1 MARLIQKTGFIS
13 RKNAGGYMKYIAT
26 REGVEVLPG
35 KGPVTEKQKEMV
47 TKLLKDFPDM
57 WDSFEYEDYKRAPTL
72 HTASALISAALDS
85 HMQSLQSENGY
96 LRYIATRPGTEKH
109 GAHGLFCRQENTDL
123 TAAMHDLTSHDGN
136 VWTIIYSLH
145 REDAERLGYNNAAAW
160 RKLLVS
166 QQNKFAEAFHV
177 PASALHWYAAYHD
190 ADTHPHIHM
199 MIWTDQETVL
209 KRDAV
214 VKLRSAMTNSIF
226 QAELENLYIRK
237 DAAYKDV
244 TETAR
249 EIMRELVDRME
260 SVSEPP
266 ASIQEKLLEL
276 ALELRTVGGK
286 KQYGYLKKPLKD
298 MVDSIVD
305 ELEKL
310 PEVAAYYSIW
320 NGVRDRL
327 EGYYKNRPRQHNPLS
342 QQKEFRAIKNAI
354 IQEAERLRQQMEQAQ
369 RASEPEPLQMDIPS
383 DDETSSDASTN
394 PTLADENTSST
405 TSHSVRLPS
414 EYLLNSTIRLFHQMG
429 QIFRENAAPPSN
441 PMGIRVDSKRRKK
454 LMQKRLA
461 LGHKQDDHENEVS
474 YTQTMGG

>member
-1 MARLIQKTGFIS
+1 
-13 RKNAGGYMKYIAT
+13 MKYIAT
-26 REGVEVLPG
+26 REGVEVLTG

-47 TKLLKDFPDM
+47 AKLLKDFPDVR
-57 WDSFEYEDYKRAPTL
+57 DSFEYEDYKQAPTL

-85 HMQSLQSENGY
+85 HMQNLQSENGY
-96 LRYIATRPGTEKH
+96 LKYIATRPGAEKH
-109 GAHGLFCRQENTDL
+109 GAHGLFGREENTNL
-123 TAAMHDLTSHDGN
+123 TAAMHDLTAHDGN

-145 REDAERLGYNNAAAW
+145 REDAERLGYNSAAAW
-160 RKLLVS
+160 QKLLVR
-166 QQNKFAEAFHV
+166 QQSKFAEAFHI

-244 TETAR
+244 TEAARTA
-249 EIMRELVDRME
+249 MHGLVDRLE
-260 SVSEPP
+260 SIENPP
-266 ASIQEKLLEL
+266 ESIQQKMLEF
-276 ALELRTVGGK
+276 APELRTTSGK
-286 KQYGYLKKPLKD
+286 KQYAYLKKPLKD

-310 PEVAAYYSIW
+310 PEVAAYYSVW
-320 NGVRDRL
+320 NGLRDTL

-354 IQEAERLRQQMEQAQ
+354 IQEAERLRQQMEQTQAATEQ
-369 RASEPEPLQMDIPS
+369 DSSQDEEPSAEN
-383 DDETSSDASTN
+383 TSTDASAN

-405 TSHSVRLPS
+405 ASHHARLPS
-414 EYLLNSTIRLFHQMG
+414 EYLLSSTVRLFHQMG
-429 QIFRENAAPPSN
+429 EIFRDNAAPPSN

-461 LGHKQDDHENEVS
+461 MGHKQDDHEQN
-474 YTQTMGG
+474 YGQTLQ

>member
-13 RKNAGGYMKYIAT
+13 RKSAGGYMKYIAT
-26 REGVEVLPG
+26 REGVEVLTG
-35 KGPVTEKQKEMV
+35 KGPTTEKQTEMV
-47 TKLLKDFPDM
+47 AKLLKDFPDM
-57 WDSFEYEDYKRAPTL
+57 RDSFEYEDYKQAPTL

-85 HMQSLQSENGY
+85 HMQNLQSENGY
-96 LRYIATRPGTEKH
+96 LKYIATRPGAEKH
-109 GAHGLFCRQENTDL
+109 GAHGLFGRQENTNL
-123 TAAMHDLTSHDGN
+123 TAAMHDLTAHNGN

-177 PASALHWYAAYHD
+177 PVSALHWYAAYHD

-244 TETAR
+244 TEAARTA
-249 EIMRELVDRME
+249 MHGLVDRLE
-260 SVSEPP
+260 SIENPP
-266 ASIQEKLLEL
+266 ESIQQKMLEL
-276 ALELRTVGGK
+276 ALELRTTSGK
-286 KQYGYLKKPLKD
+286 KQYAYLKKPLKD

-310 PEVAAYYSIW
+310 PEVAAYYSVW
-320 NGVRDRL
+320 NGLRDTL

-354 IQEAERLRQQMEQAQ
+354 IQEAERLRQQMEQA
-369 RASEPEPLQMDIPS
+369 RTASEQKPSQEEEPS
-383 DDETSSDASTN
+383 SEETSTGASAN
-394 PTLADENTSST
+394 PTLANENTSFTPS
-405 TSHSVRLPS
+405 RPAQLPT

-429 QIFRENAAPPSN
+429 QIFRDNAAPPSN

-461 LGHKQDDHENEVS
+461 MGHKQDDHEQN
-474 YTQTMGG
+474 YGPTLQ

>member
-13 RKNAGGYMKYIAT
+13 RKSAGGYMKYIAT
-26 REGVEVLPG
+26 REGVEVLTG
-35 KGPVTEKQKEMV
+35 KGPVTEKQTEMV

-57 WDSFEYEDYKRAPTL
+57 RDSFEYEDYKQAPTL
-72 HTASALISAALDS
+72 HTASALISAALDTQ
-85 HMQSLQSENGY
+85 MQNIQSENGY
-96 LRYIATRPGTEKH
+96 LRYIATRPGAEKH
-109 GAHGLFCRQENTDL
+109 GAHGLFGREDNANLNAAMRDL
-123 TAAMHDLTSHDGN
+123 TAHDGN

-160 RKLLVS
+160 RKLLIS
-166 QQNKFAEAFHV
+166 QQNKFAEAFHI

-199 MIWTDQETVL
+199 MLWTDQETVL

-214 VKLRSAMTNSIF
+214 VKLRSVMTNSIF

-244 TETAR
+244 TEAAR
-249 EIMRELVDRME
+249 AVMHDLVDCME

-266 ASIQEKLLEL
+266 ASIQGKLLEL
-276 ALELRTVGGK
+276 ALELRTVSGK
-286 KQYGYLKKPLKD
+286 KQYGYLKKPLRD

-310 PEVAAYYSIW
+310 PEVAAYYSVW
-320 NGVRDRL
+320 NGLRDTL
-327 EGYYKNRPRQHNPLS
+327 EGYYKNWPRQHNPLS

-354 IQEAERLRQQMEQAQ
+354 IQEAVRLRQQMEQTQ
-369 RASEPEPLQMDIPS
+369 TTSEQKSSQDEEPS
-383 DDETSSDASTN
+383 AEKTSTDASTN
-394 PTLADENTSST
+394 PTLANENTSFTPS
-405 TSHSVRLPS
+405 RPAQLPS

-429 QIFRENAAPPSN
+429 QIFRDNAAPPGN
-441 PMGIRVDSKRRKK
+441 PMGIRIDSKRRKK

-461 LGHKQDDHENEVS
+461 MGHKQDDHEQN
-474 YTQTMGG
+474 YGQTLQ

>member
-1 MARLIQKTGFIS
+1 
-13 RKNAGGYMKYIAT
+13 MKYIAT
-26 REGVEVLPG
+26 REGVEVLTG
-35 KGPVTEKQKEMV
+35 NGPSTEKQKEMV
-47 TKLLKDFPDM
+47 SKLLKDFPDM
-57 WDSFEYEDYKRAPTL
+57 RDSFEYEDYKQAPTL

-85 HMQSLQSENGY
+85 HMQNLQSENGY
-96 LRYIATRPGTEKH
+96 LRYIATRPGAEKH
-109 GAHGLFCRQENTDL
+109 GAHGLFGRQENTEL
-123 TAAMHDLTSHDGN
+123 TAAMHDLTAHDGN

-199 MIWTDQETVL
+199 MIWTNQETVL

-214 VKLRSAMTNSIF
+214 VKLRSVMTNSIF

-244 TETAR
+244 TEAARTA
-249 EIMRELVDRME
+249 MHGLVDRLE
-260 SVSEPP
+260 SIENPP
-266 ASIQEKLLEL
+266 ESIQQKLLEF
-276 ALELRTVGGK
+276 ALELRTVSGK
-286 KQYGYLKKPLKD
+286 KQYAYLKKLLKD
-298 MVDSIVD
+298 KVDEIMD

-310 PEVAAYYSIW
+310 PEVAAYYSVW
-320 NGVRDRL
+320 NGVRDTL

-354 IQEAERLRQQMEQAQ
+354 IQEAERLRQQMEQA
-369 RASEPEPLQMDIPS
+369 RTASEQKPSQEKEPS
-383 DDETSSDASTN
+383 SEETSTGASAN
-394 PTLADENTSST
+394 PTLASESASSATSY
-405 TSHSVRLPS
+405 SVRLPS
-414 EYLLNSTIRLFHQMG
+414 EYLLNSTVRLFHQMG
-429 QIFRENAAPPSN
+429 QIFRDNAAPPSN

-454 LMQKRLA
+454 LMQKRLV
-461 LGHKQDDHENEVS
+461 LGHKQDDHEQN
-474 YTQTMGG
+474 YGQTLQ

>member
-1 MARLIQKTGFIS
+1 
-13 RKNAGGYMKYIAT
+13 MKYIAT
-26 REGVEVLPG
+26 REGVEVLTG
-35 KGPVTEKQKEMV
+35 KGPATEKQKEMV
-47 TKLLKDFPDM
+47 AKLLKDFPDVR
-57 WDSFEYEDYKRAPTL
+57 DSFEYEDYKQAPTL

-85 HMQSLQSENGY
+85 HMQNLQSENGY
-96 LRYIATRPGTEKH
+96 LKYIATRPGAEKH
-109 GAHGLFCRQENTDL
+109 GAHGLFGRQENTNL
-123 TAAMHDLTSHDGN
+123 TAAMHDLTAHDGN

-166 QQNKFAEAFHV
+166 QQNKFAEAFHI

-214 VKLRSAMTNSIF
+214 VKLRSVMTNSIF

-244 TETAR
+244 TEAAR
-249 EIMRELVDRME
+249 EVMRELVDRME
-260 SVSEPP
+260 SVFAQP
-266 ASIQEKLLEL
+266 ASIQQKLLEL
-276 ALELRTVGGK
+276 ALELRTVSGK
-286 KQYGYLKKPLKD
+286 KQYGYLKKSLKD
-298 MVDSIVD
+298 KVDEIVD

-310 PEVAAYYSIW
+310 PEVAAYYAVW
-320 NGVRDRL
+320 NGLRDTL

-342 QQKEFRAIKNAI
+342 QQKEFCAIKNAI
-354 IQEAERLRQQMEQAQ
+354 IQEAERLRQQMEQA
-369 RASEPEPLQMDIPS
+369 RTASEQKPS
-383 DDETSSDASTN
+383 QEEETSSEETSTGASAN
-394 PTLADENTSST
+394 PTLASESASSATSY
-405 TSHSVRLPS
+405 SVRLPS
-414 EYLLNSTIRLFHQMG
+414 EYLLNSTIRLFHQIG

-441 PMGIRVDSKRRKK
+441 PMGIRIDSKRRKK

-461 LGHKQDDHENEVS
+461 MGHKQDDHEQEQG
-474 YTQTMGG
+474 YGQTMH

>member
-13 RKNAGGYMKYIAT
+13 RKSAGGYMKYIAT
-26 REGVEVLPG
+26 REGVEVLTG
-35 KGPVTEKQKEMV
+35 KGPATEKQKEMV
-47 TKLLKDFPDM
+47 SKLLKDFPDVR
-57 WDSFEYEDYKRAPTL
+57 DSFEYEDYKQAPTL

-85 HMQSLQSENGY
+85 HMQNLQSENGY
-96 LRYIATRPGTEKH
+96 LKYIATRPGAEKH
-109 GAHGLFCRQENTDL
+109 GAHGLFGRQENTNL
-123 TAAMHDLTSHDGN
+123 TAAMHDLTAHDGN

-166 QQNKFAEAFHV
+166 QQNKFAEAFHI

-244 TETAR
+244 TEAAR
-249 EIMRELVDRME
+249 AAMHGLVDRLE
-260 SVSEPP
+260 SIENPP
-266 ASIQEKLLEL
+266 ESIQRKMLEL
-276 ALELRTVGGK
+276 ALELRTTSGK
-286 KQYGYLKKPLKD
+286 KQYAYLKKPLKD

-310 PEVAAYYSIW
+310 PEVAAYYSVW
-320 NGVRDRL
+320 NGLRDTL

-342 QQKEFRAIKNAI
+342 HQKEFRAIKNAI
-354 IQEAERLRQQMEQAQ
+354 IQEAERLRQQMEQVQAT
-369 RASEPEPLQMDIPS
+369 SEQ
-383 DDETSSDASTN
+383 ETSQEEEPSSEETSTDTSTN
-394 PTLADENTSST
+394 PTLASESASSATSY
-405 TSHSVRLPS
+405 SVRFPS
-414 EYLLNSTIRLFHQMG
+414 EYLLDSTIRLFHQMG
-429 QIFRENAAPPSN
+429 QIFRNNAAPPSN
-441 PMGIRVDSKRRKK
+441 PMGIRIDSKRRKK

-461 LGHKQDDHENEVS
+461 MGHKQDDHEQEQGYGQVI
-474 YTQTMGG
+474 

>member
-13 RKNAGGYMKYIAT
+13 RKSAGSYMKYIAT
-26 REGVEVLPG
+26 REGVEVLTG
-35 KGPVTEKQKEMV
+35 KGPATEKQKEMV
-47 TKLLKDFPDM
+47 AKLLKDFPDM
-57 WDSFEYEDYKRAPTL
+57 RDSFEYEDYKQAPTL
-72 HTASALISAALDS
+72 HTASALVSAALDT
-85 HMQSLQSENGY
+85 HMQNLQSENGY
-96 LRYIATRPGTEKH
+96 LRYIATRPGAEKH
-109 GAHGLFCRQENTDL
+109 GAHGLFGRQENTDL
-123 TAAMHDLTSHDGN
+123 TAAMHDLTAHDGN

-160 RKLLVS
+160 RKLLIS
-166 QQNKFAEAFHV
+166 QQNKFAEAFHI

-244 TETAR
+244 TEAAR
-249 EIMRELVDRME
+249 AVMRELVDRME

-266 ASIQEKLLEL
+266 ASIQQKLLEL
-276 ALELRTVGGK
+276 ALELRTVTGK
-286 KQYGYLKKPLKD
+286 KQYAYLKKSLKD
-298 MVDSIVD
+298 MLDSIVD

-310 PEVAAYYSIW
+310 PEVAAYYSVW
-320 NGVRDRL
+320 NGLRDTL

-354 IQEAERLRQQMEQAQ
+354 IQEAERLRQQMEQTQ
-369 RASEPEPLQMDIPS
+369 TTSEQKSSQDEEPS
-383 DDETSSDASTN
+383 AEKTSTDASIN
-394 PTLADENTSST
+394 PTLANENTSFTPS
-405 TSHSVRLPS
+405 RPAQLPT

-461 LGHKQDDHENEVS
+461 MGHKQDDHEQN
-474 YTQTMGG
+474 YGQTLQ

>member
-1 MARLIQKTGFIS
+1 
-13 RKNAGGYMKYIAT
+13 MKYIAT
-26 REGVEVLPG
+26 REGVEVLTG
-35 KGPVTEKQKEMV
+35 KGPTTEKQKELV
-47 TKLLKDFPDM
+47 AKLLKDFPDM
-57 WDSFEYEDYKRAPTL
+57 RDSFEYEDYKQAPTL

-85 HMQSLQSENGY
+85 HMQNLQSENGY
-96 LRYIATRPGTEKH
+96 LKYIATRPGAEKH
-109 GAHGLFCRQENTDL
+109 GAHGLFGRQENTNL
-123 TAAMHDLTSHDGN
+123 TAAMHDLTAHNGN

-177 PASALHWYAAYHD
+177 PVSALHWYAAYHD

-244 TETAR
+244 SEAAR
-249 EIMRELVDRME
+249 EVMRELVDRME

-266 ASIQEKLLEL
+266 AAIQQKLLEL
-276 ALELRTVGGK
+276 ATELRTVGGK

-298 MVDSIVD
+298 KVDSIVD

-310 PEVAAYYSIW
+310 PEVAAYYSVW
-320 NGVRDRL
+320 NGLRDTL

-354 IQEAERLRQQMEQAQ
+354 IQEAERLRQQLEQAQ
-369 RASEPEPLQMDIPS
+369 RASEPESSQVDTPS
-383 DDETSSDASTN
+383 DEKTSLDASTN

-405 TSHSVRLPS
+405 ASHHARLPS
-414 EYLLNSTIRLFHQMG
+414 EYLLNSTVRLFHQMG
-429 QIFRENAAPPSN
+429 QIFRDNAAPPSN

-461 LGHKQDDHENEVS
+461 MGHKQDDHEQN
-474 YTQTMGG
+474 YGQTLQ

>member
-1 MARLIQKTGFIS
+1 
-13 RKNAGGYMKYIAT
+13 MKYIAT
-26 REGVEVLPG
+26 REGVEVLTG
-35 KGPVTEKQKEMV
+35 KGPATKKQKEMV
-47 TKLLKDFPDM
+47 AKLLKDFPDVR
-57 WDSFEYEDYKRAPTL
+57 DSFEYEDYKQAPTL

-85 HMQSLQSENGY
+85 HMQNLQSENGY
-96 LRYIATRPGTEKH
+96 LKYIATRPGAEKH
-109 GAHGLFCRQENTDL
+109 GAHGLFGRQENTEL
-123 TAAMHDLTSHDGN
+123 TAAMHDLTAHDGN

-214 VKLRSAMTNSIF
+214 VKLRSVMTNSIF

-244 TETAR
+244 TEAAR
-249 EIMRELVDRME
+249 AVMHELADCME
-260 SVSEPP
+260 AVSDPP
-266 ASIQEKLLEL
+266 ASIQQKLLEL
-276 ALELRTVGGK
+276 ALELCTTGGK
-286 KQYGYLKKPLKD
+286 KQYAYLKKPLKD

-310 PEVAAYYSIW
+310 PEVAAYYSVW
-320 NGVRDRL
+320 NGLRDTL

-369 RASEPEPLQMDIPS
+369 RASEQEPSQDEEPS
-383 DDETSSDASTN
+383 VVKTSSDASAN
-394 PTLADENTSST
+394 PTLANENTSPVASRPT
-405 TSHSVRLPS
+405 QFPS

-429 QIFRENAAPPSN
+429 QIFRDNAAPPSN
-441 PMGIRVDSKRRKK
+441 PMGIRIDSKRRKK

-461 LGHKQDDHENEVS
+461 MGHKQDDHEQN
-474 YTQTMGG
+474 YGQTLQ

>member
-13 RKNAGGYMKYIAT
+13 RKSAGSYMKYIAT
-26 REGVEVLPG
+26 REGVEVLTG
-35 KGPVTEKQKEMV
+35 KGPATEKQKEMV
-47 TKLLKDFPDM
+47 AKLLKDFPDIR
-57 WDSFEYEDYKRAPTL
+57 DSFEYEDYKQAPTL

-85 HMQSLQSENGY
+85 HMQNLQSENGY
-96 LRYIATRPGTEKH
+96 LRYIATRPGAEKH
-109 GAHGLFCRQENTDL
+109 GAHGLFGREDNANL
-123 TAAMHDLTSHDGN
+123 TAAMHDLTAHDGN

-160 RKLLVS
+160 RKLLIG
-166 QQNKFAEAFHV
+166 QQNKFSEAFHI

-199 MIWTDQETVL
+199 MLWTDQETVL

-214 VKLRSAMTNSIF
+214 VKLRSVMTNSIF

-237 DAAYKDV
+237 DIAYKDV
-244 TETAR
+244 TEAAR
-249 EIMRELVDRME
+249 TVMHDLANRME
-260 SVSEPP
+260 FISEPP

-276 ALELRTVGGK
+276 ALELRTVSGK
-286 KQYGYLKKPLKD
+286 KQYAYLKKPLKD

-305 ELEKL
+305 ELENL
-310 PEVAAYYSIW
+310 PEVAAYYSVW
-320 NGVRDRL
+320 NGLRDTL

-354 IQEAERLRQQMEQAQ
+354 IQEAERLRQQMEQTQ
-369 RASEPEPLQMDIPS
+369 TASEQKSSQDEEPS
-383 DDETSSDASTN
+383 AEKTSTDASTN
-394 PTLADENTSST
+394 PTLADENTSSA

-429 QIFRENAAPPSN
+429 QIFRNNTAPPSN

-461 LGHKQDDHENEVS
+461 MGHKQDDHEQN
-474 YTQTMGG
+474 YGQTLQ

>member
-13 RKNAGGYMKYIAT
+13 RKSAGGYMKYIAT
-26 REGVEVLPG
+26 REGVEVLTG
-35 KGPVTEKQKEMV
+35 KGPATEKQKEMV
-47 TKLLKDFPDM
+47 SKLLKDFPDVR
-57 WDSFEYEDYKRAPTL
+57 DSFEYEDYKQAPTL

-85 HMQSLQSENGY
+85 HMQNLQSENGY
-96 LRYIATRPGTEKH
+96 LKYIATRPGAEKH
-109 GAHGLFCRQENTDL
+109 GAHGLFGRQENTNL
-123 TAAMHDLTSHDGN
+123 TAAMHDLTAHDGN

-166 QQNKFAEAFHV
+166 HQNKFAEAFHV
-177 PASALHWYAAYHD
+177 PASALYWYAAYHD

-199 MIWTDQETVL
+199 MVWTDQETVL

-214 VKLRSAMTNSIF
+214 VKLRSVMTNSIF

-237 DAAYKDV
+237 NAAYKDV
-244 TETAR
+244 TEAAR
-249 EIMRELVDRME
+249 AVMHDLVDRIE
-260 SVSEPP
+260 FTSEVP
-266 ASIQEKLLEL
+266 ASIQQKLLEL

-298 MVDSIVD
+298 KVDDIVD

-310 PEVAAYYSIW
+310 PEVAAYYAVW
-320 NGVRDRL
+320 NGVRDTL

-342 QQKEFRAIKNAI
+342 QQKEFRAIKNTI

-369 RASEPEPLQMDIPS
+369 RTSEQESSQETTPPDV
-383 DDETSSDASTN
+383 ETSSDSSTD
-394 PTLADENTSST
+394 PTLADEKTSSVA
-405 TSHSVRLPS
+405 SHSARLPS
-414 EYLLNSTIRLFHQMG
+414 EYLLNSTLRLFHQMG
-429 QIFRENAAPPSN
+429 QIFRDNAAPPSN

-461 LGHKQDDHENEVS
+461 MGHKQDDHEQN
-474 YTQTMGG
+474 YGQTLQ

>member
-1 MARLIQKTGFIS
+1 
-13 RKNAGGYMKYIAT
+13 MKYIAT
-26 REGVEVLPG
+26 REGVEVLTG
-35 KGPVTEKQKEMV
+35 KGPATEKQKEMV
-47 TKLLKDFPDM
+47 AKLLKDFPDVR
-57 WDSFEYEDYKRAPTL
+57 DSFEYEDYKQAPTL

-85 HMQSLQSENGY
+85 HMQNLQSENGY
-96 LRYIATRPGTEKH
+96 LKYIATRPGAEKH
-109 GAHGLFCRQENTDL
+109 GAHGLFGRQENTNL
-123 TAAMHDLTSHDGN
+123 TAAMHDLTAHNGN

-177 PASALHWYAAYHD
+177 PVSALHWYAAYHD

-244 TETAR
+244 SEAAR
-249 EIMRELVDRME
+249 EVMHELVDRME
-260 SVSEPP
+260 SVSAPP
-266 ASIQEKLLEL
+266 ASIQQKLLEL
-276 ALELRTVGGK
+276 ALELRTVSGK
-286 KQYGYLKKPLKD
+286 KQYAYLKKPLKD
-298 MVDSIVD
+298 KVDSIVD

-310 PEVAAYYSIW
+310 PEVAAYYSVW
-320 NGVRDRL
+320 NGVRDTL

-354 IQEAERLRQQMEQAQ
+354 VQEAERLRQQMELESSQEEE
-369 RASEPEPLQMDIPS
+369 SSTEKPS
-383 DDETSSDASTN
+383 ADASTH
-394 PTLADENTSST
+394 PTLADENTSSA
-405 TSHSVRLPS
+405 TSHSVQLPS

-429 QIFRENAAPPSN
+429 QIFRDNASPPSN

-461 LGHKQDDHENEVS
+461 MGHKQDDHEQN
-474 YTQTMGG
+474 YGQTLQ

>member
-1 MARLIQKTGFIS
+1 
-13 RKNAGGYMKYIAT
+13 MKYIAT
-26 REGVEVLPG
+26 REGVEVLTG
-35 KGPVTEKQKEMV
+35 KGPATEKQKEMV
-47 TKLLKDFPDM
+47 AKLLKDFPDVR
-57 WDSFEYEDYKRAPTL
+57 DSFEYEDYKQAPTL

-85 HMQSLQSENGY
+85 HMQNLQSENGY
-96 LRYIATRPGTEKH
+96 LKYIATRPGAEKH
-109 GAHGLFCRQENTDL
+109 GAHGLFGRQENTEL
-123 TAAMHDLTSHDGN
+123 TAAMHDLTAHDGN

-177 PASALHWYAAYHD
+177 PVSALHWYAAYHD

-214 VKLRSAMTNSIF
+214 VKLRSVMTNSIF

-237 DAAYKDV
+237 DIAYKDV
-244 TETAR
+244 TEAAR
-249 EIMRELVDRME
+249 AVMHELVDRME
-260 SVSEPP
+260 SVPAQP
-266 ASIQEKLLEL
+266 ASIQQKLLEL
-276 ALELRTVGGK
+276 ALELRTTGGK
-286 KQYGYLKKPLKD
+286 KQYAYLKKPLKD
-298 MVDSIVD
+298 MVDSIVN

-310 PEVAAYYSIW
+310 PEVAAYYSVW
-320 NGVRDRL
+320 NGLRDTL

-354 IQEAERLRQQMEQAQ
+354 IQEAERLRQQMEQV
-369 RASEPEPLQMDIPS
+369 RTASEQKPSQEEEPS
-383 DDETSSDASTN
+383 SEETSTGASAN
-394 PTLADENTSST
+394 PTLASESASSATSY
-405 TSHSVRLPS
+405 SVRLPS
-414 EYLLNSTIRLFHQMG
+414 EYLLNSTIRLFHQIG
-429 QIFRENAAPPSN
+429 QIFHENAAPPSN

-461 LGHKQDDHENEVS
+461 MGHKQDDHEQN
-474 YTQTMGG
+474 YGQTLQ

>member
-1 MARLIQKTGFIS
+1 
-13 RKNAGGYMKYIAT
+13 MKYIAT
-26 REGVEVLPG
+26 REGVEVLTG
-35 KGPVTEKQKEMV
+35 KGPATEKQKEMV
-47 TKLLKDFPDM
+47 AKLLKDFPDVR
-57 WDSFEYEDYKRAPTL
+57 DSFEYEDYKQAPTL

-85 HMQSLQSENGY
+85 HMQNLQSENGY
-96 LRYIATRPGTEKH
+96 LKYIATRPGAEKH
-109 GAHGLFCRQENTDL
+109 GAHGLFGRQENTNL
-123 TAAMHDLTSHDGN
+123 TAAMHDLTARDGN

-145 REDAERLGYNNAAAW
+145 REDAERLGYNNTAAW
-160 RKLLVS
+160 QKLLVR
-166 QQNKFAEAFHV
+166 QQSKFAEVFHV
-177 PASALHWYAAYHD
+177 PSENLHWYAAYHD

-199 MIWTDQETVL
+199 MVWTDQETVL

-244 TETAR
+244 TEAAR
-249 EIMRELVDRME
+249 EVMHELVDRME
-260 SVSEPP
+260 STAEPP
-266 ASIQEKLLEL
+266 VSIQQKLLEL
-276 ALELRTVGGK
+276 ATELRTVGGK
-286 KQYGYLKKPLKD
+286 KQYAYLKKPLKD

-310 PEVAAYYSIW
+310 PEVAAYYAVW
-320 NGVRDRL
+320 NGLRDTL

-354 IQEAERLRQQMEQAQ
+354 IQEAERLRQQMEQ
-369 RASEPEPLQMDIPS
+369 EPSQDEEPS
-383 DDETSSDASTN
+383 VENTSTDASAN
-394 PTLADENTSST
+394 PTLADENTSFV
-405 TSHSVRLPS
+405 TSHSAQLPT

-429 QIFRENAAPPSN
+429 QIFRDNAAPPSN

-461 LGHKQDDHENEVS
+461 MGHKQDDHELN
-474 YTQTMGG
+474 YDQTLQ

>member
-1 MARLIQKTGFIS
+1 
-13 RKNAGGYMKYIAT
+13 MKYIAT
-26 REGVEVLPG
+26 REGVEVLTG
-35 KGPVTEKQKEMV
+35 KGPATEKQKEMV
-47 TKLLKDFPDM
+47 AKLLKDFPDM
-57 WDSFEYEDYKRAPTL
+57 RDSFEYEDYKQAPTL

-85 HMQSLQSENGY
+85 HMQNLQSENGY
-96 LRYIATRPGTEKH
+96 LKYIATRPGAEKH
-109 GAHGLFCRQENTDL
+109 GAHGLFGRQENTNL
-123 TAAMHDLTSHDGN
+123 TAAMHDLTAHDGN

-166 QQNKFAEAFHV
+166 QQNKFAEAFHI

-199 MIWTDQETVL
+199 MVWTDQETVL

-214 VKLRSAMTNSIF
+214 VKLRSVMTNSIF

-237 DAAYKDV
+237 NAAYKDV
-244 TETAR
+244 TEAAR
-249 EIMRELVDRME
+249 AVMHDLVDRIE
-260 SVSEPP
+260 FTSEVP
-266 ASIQEKLLEL
+266 ASIQQKLLEL

-286 KQYGYLKKPLKD
+286 KQYGYLQKPLKD
-298 MVDSIVD
+298 KVDDIVD

-310 PEVAAYYSIW
+310 PEVAAYYAVW
-320 NGVRDRL
+320 NGVRDTL

-342 QQKEFRAIKNAI
+342 QQKEFRAIKNTI

-369 RASEPEPLQMDIPS
+369 RTSEQESSQETTPPDV
-383 DDETSSDASTN
+383 ETSSDSSTD
-394 PTLADENTSST
+394 PTLADEKTSSVA
-405 TSHSVRLPS
+405 SHSARLPS
-414 EYLLNSTIRLFHQMG
+414 EYLLNSTLRLFHQMG
-429 QIFRENAAPPSN
+429 QIFRDNAAPPSN

-461 LGHKQDDHENEVS
+461 MGHKQDDHEQN
-474 YTQTMGG
+474 YGQTLQ

>member
-1 MARLIQKTGFIS
+1 
-13 RKNAGGYMKYIAT
+13 MKYIAT
-26 REGVEVLPG
+26 REGVEVLTG
-35 KGPVTEKQKEMV
+35 KGPATEKQKEMV

-57 WDSFEYEDYKRAPTL
+57 RDSFEYEDYKQAPTL

-85 HMQSLQSENGY
+85 HMQNLQSENGY
-96 LRYIATRPGTEKH
+96 LRYIATRPGAEKH
-109 GAHGLFCRQENTDL
+109 GAHGLFGRQENTDL
-123 TAAMHDLTSHDGN
+123 TAAMHDLTAHDGN

-145 REDAERLGYNNAAAW
+145 REDAERLGYSNAAAW
-160 RKLLVS
+160 RKLLIS
-166 QQNKFAEAFHV
+166 QQNKFSEAFHI

-199 MIWTDQETVL
+199 MVWTDQETVL

-214 VKLRSAMTNSIF
+214 VKLRSVMTNSIF

-237 DAAYKDV
+237 DIAYKDV
-244 TETAR
+244 TEAAR
-249 EIMRELVDRME
+249 EVMHDLVDRME

-276 ALELRTVGGK
+276 ALELRTVSGK
-286 KQYGYLKKPLKD
+286 KQYGYLKKPFKD

-310 PEVAAYYSIW
+310 PEVAAYYAVW
-320 NGVRDRL
+320 NGLRDTL

-342 QQKEFRAIKNAI
+342 RQKEFRAIKNAI
-354 IQEAERLRQQMEQAQ
+354 IQEAERLRQQIDQAQ
-369 RASEPEPLQMDIPS
+369 TASEQ
-383 DDETSSDASTN
+383 ETSQEEEAPSEETSPDASTN
-394 PTLADENTSST
+394 PTLANENTSST
-405 TSHSVRLPS
+405 ASHSVGLPS

-441 PMGIRVDSKRRKK
+441 PMGIRIDSKRRKK

-461 LGHKQDDHENEVS
+461 MGHKQDDHEQN
-474 YTQTMGG
+474 YGQTLQ

>member
-1 MARLIQKTGFIS
+1 
-13 RKNAGGYMKYIAT
+13 MKYIAT
-26 REGVEVLPG
+26 REGVEVLTG
-35 KGPVTEKQKEMV
+35 KGPATEKQKEMV
-47 TKLLKDFPDM
+47 AKLLKDFPDVR
-57 WDSFEYEDYKRAPTL
+57 DSFEYEDYKQAPTL

-85 HMQSLQSENGY
+85 HMQNLQSENGY
-96 LRYIATRPGTEKH
+96 LKYIATRPGAEKH
-109 GAHGLFCRQENTDL
+109 GAHGLFGRQENTNL
-123 TAAMHDLTSHDGN
+123 TAAMHDLTAHDGN

-166 QQNKFAEAFHV
+166 QQNKFAEAFHI
-177 PASALHWYAAYHD
+177 PASVLHWYAAYHD

-244 TETAR
+244 SEAAR
-249 EIMRELVDRME
+249 EVMRELVDRME
-260 SVSEPP
+260 SVSEPS
-266 ASIQEKLLEL
+266 ASIQQKLLEL

-298 MVDSIVD
+298 MLDSIVD

-310 PEVAAYYSIW
+310 PEVAAYYSVW
-320 NGVRDRL
+320 NGLRDTL

-354 IQEAERLRQQMEQAQ
+354 IQEAERLRQQMEQA
-369 RASEPEPLQMDIPS
+369 RTASEQKSSQDEEPS
-383 DDETSSDASTN
+383 AENTSTDASAN
-394 PTLADENTSST
+394 PTLANENTSFTPS
-405 TSHSVRLPS
+405 RPAQLPT

-429 QIFRENAAPPSN
+429 QIFRDNAAPPSN
-441 PMGIRVDSKRRKK
+441 PMGIRIDSKRRKK

-461 LGHKQDDHENEVS
+461 MGHKQDDHEQN
-474 YTQTMGG
+474 YGQTLQ

>member
-1 MARLIQKTGFIS
+1 
-13 RKNAGGYMKYIAT
+13 MKYIAT
-26 REGVEVLPG
+26 REGVEVLTG
-35 KGPVTEKQKEMV
+35 KGPATEKQKEMV
-47 TKLLKDFPDM
+47 AKLLKDFPDVR
-57 WDSFEYEDYKRAPTL
+57 DSFEYEDYKQAPTL

-85 HMQSLQSENGY
+85 HMQNLQSENGY
-96 LRYIATRPGTEKH
+96 LRYIATRPGAEKH
-109 GAHGLFCRQENTDL
+109 GAHGLFGREDNANL

-166 QQNKFAEAFHV
+166 QQNKFAEAFHI

-244 TETAR
+244 TEAARTA
-249 EIMRELVDRME
+249 MHGLVDRLE
-260 SVSEPP
+260 SIENPP
-266 ASIQEKLLEL
+266 ESIQQKMLEL
-276 ALELRTVGGK
+276 ALELRAAGGK
-286 KQYGYLKKPLKD
+286 KQYAYLKKSLKD

-310 PEVAAYYSIW
+310 PEVAAYYAVW
-320 NGVRDRL
+320 NGLRDTL
-327 EGYYKNRPRQHNPLS
+327 GGYYKNRPRQHNPLS

-354 IQEAERLRQQMEQAQ
+354 IQEAERLRQQMEQA
-369 RASEPEPLQMDIPS
+369 RTASEQKPS
-383 DDETSSDASTN
+383 QEEETSSEETSTGASAN
-394 PTLADENTSST
+394 PTLASESASSATSY
-405 TSHSVRLPS
+405 SVRLPS
-414 EYLLNSTIRLFHQMG
+414 EYLLDSTVRLFHQVG
-429 QIFRENAAPPSN
+429 QIFRDNAAPPSN

-461 LGHKQDDHENEVS
+461 MGHKQDDHEQEQGYGQVI
-474 YTQTMGG
+474 